1 MNRIVFAV
9 CAMMLCFSVAAQEQQ
24 QTQQVIQ
31 QENTDVYEII
41 KDEVVDGVR
50 CVSAVPG
57 GKVCSKQIDIKVKD
71 GVIEEVKF
79 TKGCPGNALGI
90 GALIKGMS
98 VDEAIKRLDG
108 TPCGT
113 KGTSCPDQLA
123 QVLKE
128 LR

>member
-1 MNRIVFAV
+1 MNRIIFAV

-71 GVIEEVKF
+71 GTV
-79 TKGCPGNALGI
+79 
-90 GALIKGMS
+90 S
-98 VDEAIKRLDG
+98 SKR
-108 TPCGT
+108 
-113 KGTSCPDQLA
+113 
-123 QVLKE
+123 
-128 LR
+128 